1 MLKRGLDICVSLGA
15 FIVAA
20 PLCVLIAIAIK
31 LDSPGP
37 VLFRQDRVGFRA
49 RQFQILKFRSMSVNS
64 PCYAR
69 SPATRTDP
77 RITRVGRVL
86 RRFSLDELPQ
96 FANILRGEM
105 SLVGPRPEMPFIV
118 RQYTRQQ
125 RRRLEAPPGLTG
137 LWQIS
142 AARAFPI
149 HENIAYDLHYIE
161 HASLWLD
168 AAILWRTLGAVCRGA
183 GAL

>member
-105 SLVGPRPEMPFIV
+105 SLVGPRPEMP
-118 RQYTRQQ
+118 
-125 RRRLEAPPGLTG
+125 GLTG